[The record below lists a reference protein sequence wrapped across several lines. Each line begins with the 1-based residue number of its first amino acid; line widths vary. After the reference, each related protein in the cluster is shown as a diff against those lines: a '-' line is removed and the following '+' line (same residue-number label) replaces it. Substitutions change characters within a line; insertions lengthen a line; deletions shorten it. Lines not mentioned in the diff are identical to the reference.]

1 MLANFIK
8 SVTEFVFK
16 VRACY
21 LRKLT
26 TTMGLLLAVS
36 IGSFLSGHPT
46 DKVGHWMLPLAAGQ
60 RSRCKT
66 KHQDGSLITALSLGR
81 SSGGNYWIAC
91 PGVIVLA
98 CGFNLDF
105 NVSSSMCA
113 INGTN

>member
-46 DKVGHWMLPLAAGQ
+46 DKVGHWMLPLAA
-60 RSRCKT
+60 KD
-66 KHQDGSLITALSLGR
+66 K
-81 SSGGNYWIAC
+81 
-91 PGVIVLA
+91 GVGARPSIRTGL
-98 CGFNLDF
+98 
-105 NVSSSMCA
+105 
-113 INGTN
+113 